1 MPNLILGNTD
11 LYPKIKKKMPSV
23 RDWDLLEAENK
34 QLKQKNRL
42 LEQKLQQPQ
51 SKKNEATLP
60 SLPEENQAKFQQAV
74 DNLNLY
80 GIEISKAGEIIYCN
94 QYLLHITGYQAEEVI
109 GKDYF
114 EVFVPEDEQESRRI
128 EYQKA
133 MQRQGFWDNAARS
146 FRLKSGEI
154 RYINFNSVVLN
165 YYQGDI
171 AGLTKIG
178 EDVTQ
183 QREVSLALRR
193 SNEALQ
199 DLFDNSNDLI
209 FISSTQGDLL
219 FVNRAF
225 KNKIGYTNEELSQLN
240 VKDLIHESAKKSTYR
255 KVLDVLKGETE
266 SKIKTIL
273 MSRKGKLIYLEGS
286 VNIRFEQGNP
296 VAVRGIMYDI
306 TDKIRAEKAQTLY
319 YSIGNL
325 TVKSK
330 NLDQLYHTIHHE
342 LGKVIDVRNFYIKLY
357 NETKTEIL
365 FPYYTDEARDQEA
378 KIRRRRAGMGLTD
391 YVMKR
396 EKALF
401 LYEEE
406 ISGLLHQGKI
416 KLFGPLPKIWIG
428 VPLKFENEVIGL
440 ISVKC
445 YRSRSTYNSSDLELL
460 DFISGQIALAI
471 QRKRNEE
478 QLSNQTARLEAI
490 FESSTHMMW
499 SINRKYQLTS
509 HNTNYLN
516 SLHQQYELQAQPNS
530 SLLNLREK
538 LIKSDLYEFW
548 EEKYRL
554 AFKGEMQHFELKDKL
569 QDNVY
574 RWREV
579 YLNPIR
585 LEDGSIEEVSAIS
598 HDITEKKLS
607 EIAMVESEN
616 KFRNIFESFQDI
628 YYHTDLEG
636 VVTLISP
643 SIQEITG
650 YPPEEILG
658 KSIANIVLE
667 KRNLSTLIEDL
678 TREKR
683 IKNFEITLKTKDGKL
698 IQSISNIRLVYD
710 DEDNPMGIE
719 GVVRDIT
726 ELKKATEEVLRA
738 KEIAEH
744 SLAVKE
750 SFLANMSHEIRTPMN
765 GVIGMIDLMM
775 DTPLSEEQYGY
786 MHTIKKSSE
795 TLLHILN
802 DILDLSKIEA
812 GKMKLHTRPI
822 DLRITLEKIYTL
834 FMSQASRKG
843 TELHYFIDESIPESL
858 EIDET
863 RLLQIIANLTSNAIK
878 FTEKG
883 HIWLRIFMEGQR
895 KDKVKL
901 KIEVQDSGI
910 GIGSEN
916 VKLLFHTFSQLDN
929 SSSKSYSGTGLGL
942 AISKELTQLMKGK
955 IGVKSK
961 VGEGSTF
968 WMVIE
973 SKISNESPVNQE
985 TFSPDFSSGNHFG
998 DIIPRVLIVDD
1009 NAVNR
1014 KVAGEILRK
1023 AGCVIELAS
1032 SGQECLY
1039 KIKNQEPHQAYDLI
1053 FMDIQMPDLDGVETT
1068 YQLRQIPKIKLPPII
1083 AMTAYSMQEDREK
1096 FLSKGLDDYVA
1107 KPIKA
1112 QTLIKKVQEYLLA
1125 PEKEEIE
1132 KKTNLKGKLTK
1143 KSNTTEIDKVSI
1155 LDMKVLDQLAKYGGK
1170 ELIKESLKE
1179 FEDDTNEILKEC
1191 EKGLR
1196 KKDWDLLRLCLHTLK
1211 GNAGTL
1217 GVKKVAEQATQI
1229 EKSLKT
1235 GNYPKIEADFETLAK
1250 YFAEFRENYV
1260 SLI

>member
-1 MPNLILGNTD
+1 MPT
-11 LYPKIKKKMPSV
+11 V
-23 RDWDLLEAENK
+23 RDWDLLEAENQ
-34 QLKQKNRL
+34 QLKQKL
-42 LEQKLQQPQ
+42 GALEQQLHTGYAHQNK
-51 SKKNEATLP
+51 P
-60 SLPEENQAKFQQAV
+60 SVPEENQARFQEAV
-74 DNLNLY
+74 NNLNLY
-80 GIEISKAGEIIYCN
+80 GIEISITGEIIYCN
-94 QYLLHITGYQAEEVI
+94 EYLLKVTGYASEEVI

-114 EVFVPEDEQESRRI
+114 EVFVPEEEQEPRRR

-133 MQRQGFWDNAARS
+133 IERQGFWENAARS
-146 FRLKSGEI
+146 FKMKSGEI

-165 YYQGDI
+165 YHQGTTT
-171 AGLTKIG
+171 GLTKIG

-183 QREVSLALRR
+183 QREVSLALKR

-209 FISSTQGDLL
+209 FICSVKGDLL

-225 KNKIGYTNEELSQLN
+225 KDKIGYNNEELAQLN
-240 VKDLIHESAKKSTYR
+240 VKDLIHETAKKPTYR
-255 KVLDVLKGETE
+255 KVLDILNGESA

-286 VNIRFEQGNP
+286 VNIRSEQGSP

-330 NLDQLYHTIHHE
+330 NLDQLYQTIHHE

-357 NETKTEIL
+357 NDAKSEIL
-365 FPYYTDEARDQEA
+365 FPYYTDEARDNEA

-406 ISGLLHQGKI
+406 IVSLLHQGKI

-499 SINRKYQLTS
+499 SINRKYRLTS
-509 HNTNYLN
+509 YNTNYLN
-516 SLHQQYELQAQPNS
+516 SLDKQYALQAQTNS
-530 SLLNLREK
+530 SLLNLRDK
-538 LIKSDLYEFW
+538 LMKSDLYEFW
-548 EEKYRL
+548 EEKYKL
-554 AFKGEMQHFELKDKL
+554 AFKGEMQHFELKDQLK
-569 QDNVY
+569 DSSY

-607 EIAMVESEN
+607 EIALIESEN

-628 YYHTDLEG
+628 YYHTDLDG
-636 VVTLISP
+636 IVTLISP
-643 SIQEITG
+643 SIQEISG
-650 YPPEEILG
+650 YHPTEILG
-658 KSIANIVLE
+658 KRIANLVLDKE
-667 KRNLSTLIEDL
+667 KLSTLMENLI
-678 TREKR
+678 REKR
-683 IKNFEITLKTKDGKL
+683 IKNFEIALQTKDGKL

-710 DEDNPMGIE
+710 ENDQPTGIE

-726 ELKKATEEVLRA
+726 ELKKATEELMHA
-738 KEIAEH
+738 KEIAER

-775 DTPLSEEQYGY
+775 DTALSQEQYGY

-822 DLRITLEKIYTL
+822 DLRITLEKVYTL
-834 FMSQASRKG
+834 FMSQAHRK
-843 TELHYFIDESIPESL
+843 ENKLHYFIDESIPISL

-883 HIWLRIFMEGQR
+883 HVWLRMFMVSR
-895 KDKVKL
+895 KKGKVKI
-901 KIEVQDSGI
+901 KIEVQDTGI
-910 GIGSEN
+910 GIDPEN

-929 SSSKSYSGTGLGL
+929 SSSKSYAGTGLGL
-942 AISKELTQLMKGK
+942 AISKELTELMKGK
-955 IGVKSK
+955 IGIRSK
-961 VGEGSTF
+961 IGKGSTF
-968 WMVIE
+968 WITLEAKE
-973 SKISNESPVNQE
+973 SQEIPVNQE
-985 TFSPDFSSGNHFG
+985 TFLPAFSSGNHFG
-998 DIIPRVLIVDD
+998 KLIPRILIVDD

-1023 AGCVIELAS
+1023 AGCLVELAS
-1032 SGQECLY
+1032 SGEECLY
-1039 KIKNQEPHQAYDLI
+1039 KVKNQDKANFYQLI

-1068 YQLRQIPKIKLPPII
+1068 ALLREIPKIKLPPVV
-1083 AMTAYSMQEDREK
+1083 AMTAYSMHEDREK

-1112 QTLIKKVQEYLLA
+1112 QTLINKVKEYLLKT
-1125 PEKEEIE
+1125 PQEEEEKILQQ
-1132 KKTNLKGKLTK
+1132 KNDADTK
-1143 KSNTTEIDKVSI
+1143 KQSKKENI
-1155 LDMKVLDQLAKYGGK
+1155 LDHKVLNQLAKYGGK
-1170 ELIKESLKE
+1170 TLIEESLQE
-1179 FEDDTNEILKEC
+1179 FETDTETLLQEGQTALQT
-1191 EKGLR
+1191 EDWEGLR
-1196 KKDWDLLRLCLHTLK
+1196 QSLHTLK

-1217 GVKKVAEQATQI
+1217 GVIKVAAQAAKI
-1229 EKSLKT
+1229 EKYLKVK
-1235 GNYPKIEADFETLAK
+1235 NYPEIRADFEVLEK
-1250 YFAEFRENYV
+1250 YFVEFKENYV